1 MPFVPNLEHFE
12 LRLHSVYS
20 TVSCFKFEF
29 LQEQQWPTK
38 VKLLRLIAY
47 DQFMDTHCFCAFVKS
62 LEIDRRHAF
71 DRWTRNQV
79 VSIHHL
85 HQYLTRF
92 TIPFSFDRL
101 EHVTNDFVDYHCNY
115 PQSNVILSLPSI
127 LMISFRSNDKLNLA
141 LFTFIRQTCPS
152 LRHLRFKWDCKLSDD
167 LIQNTQLTLP
177 TVTELYLGDVT
188 SIDFPTLNRILTLTS
203 NLKHLTARRSHITV
217 INTVNNND
225 NILGRIPKV
234 TIVEYNSQMNN
245 I

>member
-1 MPFVPNLEHFE
+1 
-12 LRLHSVYS
+12 
-20 TVSCFKFEF
+20 
-29 LQEQQWPTK
+29 
-38 VKLLRLIAY
+38 
-47 DQFMDTHCFCAFVKS
+47 
-62 LEIDRRHAF
+62 
-71 DRWTRNQV
+71 
-79 VSIHHL
+79 
-85 HQYLTRF
+85 
-92 TIPFSFDRL
+92 
-101 EHVTNDFVDYHCNY
+101 
-115 PQSNVILSLPSI
+115 
-127 LMISFRSNDKLNLA
+127 MISFRSNDKLNLA

-188 SIDFPTLNRILTLTS
+188 SINFPTLNRILTLTS